1 MHIVRHLILM
11 LACGL
16 LVSMPGT
23 WRSGGISTAA
33 SVLAHSVQSP
43 LTTYT
48 DALGRQ
54 VQLDNP
60 PQRVVSLVP
69 SVTEIIYAL
78 GAQKL
83 LVGVTDFCNYPPQ
96 AREKQSVGAY
106 NSPSIEAIAMLQPDL
121 VIIAADMATPALL
134 QTLLELNIPVYGVYP
149 RSLKATIEM
158 MRNLGTVLDYAD
170 AGAAL
175 ALQLEQAIAQLCTEV
190 EQAEAETAPRVL
202 LAIML
207 EPLVVA
213 GTDTLPG
220 EMLAC
225 AGGINVAASGS
236 RYPMWNMESVL
247 AFDPDI
253 IVVSPHPGTPTPRD
267 FFLRFGQLRAVQQG
281 NVVEIPADWL
291 QRPGPR
297 IIKGLEAL
305 HQAITDAENRI
316 PEHKNAT
323 RK

>member
-1 MHIVRHLILM
+1 MHSNRHLSLILM
-11 LACGL
+11 FVCGL
-16 LVSMPGT
+16 LAWVPGV
-23 WRSGGISTAA
+23 WSGSGSAIAA
-33 SVLAHSVQSP
+33 SIPAQVTH
-43 LTTYT
+43 T

-54 VQLDNP
+54 VQLDGA

-69 SVTEIIYAL
+69 SVTETIYAL
-78 GAQKL
+78 GAQGL

-96 AREKQSVGAY
+96 AQNKQSVGAY
-106 NSPSIEAIAMLQPDL
+106 DSPSIEAIAMLRPDL

-134 QTLLELNIPVYGVYP
+134 QTLLELDIPVYSVYP

-158 MRNLGTVLDYAD
+158 QRNLGAVLGYAE
-170 AGAAL
+170 AGATL
-175 ALQLEQAIAQLCTEV
+175 ASQLEQAIAQLNQEV
-190 EQAEAETAPRVL
+190 NQTGVETSPRVL
-202 LAIML
+202 LTIML
-207 EPLVVA
+207 EPLVIA

-225 AGGINVAASGS
+225 AGGINVASPGS

-253 IVVSPHPGTPTPRD
+253 IIVSPHPGTSSPRD
-267 FFLRFGQLRAVQQG
+267 FFLRFKQLRAVQQG

-305 HQAITDAENRI
+305 RQAITDAATHT
-316 PEHKNAT
+316 PEKIDAT
-323 RK
+323 QH